1 MRIRLTAGKRPAAG
15 PFESTIGYA
24 HDTMQVPDLAEV
36 RRTLRKVQKLRQ
48 RLRGEVD
55 IEALVEQGLQIGSNV
70 YVAPWVLI
78 DPIAAY
84 LISIGDGSR
93 LAPRA
98 HVLAHD
104 ATSREALGYTR
115 LAPVHIGCRVFVGA
129 DTLVLPGVT
138 IGDDTVIGA
147 GSLVSS
153 DIPAGSLAVG
163 RPARV
168 VGEQPGLL
176 RAPEGADRGRPP
188 VRPLG
193 RRPRPRAGP
202 GCAGRSKKR
211 AKGIYRKFLGR
222 HLLGQSAAGPA
233 S

>member
-1 MRIRLTAGKRPAAG
+1 MGRLVADAVRGWQ
-15 PFESTIGYA
+15 GYA
-24 HDTMQVPDLAEV
+24 RSTMQVPDLADV
-36 RRTLRKVQKLRQ
+36 RRTLRKVQRLRQ

-55 IEALVEQGLQIGSNV
+55 IEALIERGLQVGSNV
-70 YVAPWVLI
+70 YVAPWCLI
-78 DPIAAY
+78 DPVFAF
-84 LISIGDGSR
+84 LISIGDGCR
-93 LAPRA
+93 LAPRV

-115 LAPVHIGCRVFVGA
+115 LAPVHIGSRVFVGA

-168 VGEQPGLL
+168 VGNTQDLFERRKARLEAAPRFAFSDQDT
-176 RAPEGADRGRPP
+176 PEGR
-188 VRPLG
+188 VRI
-193 RRPRPRAGP
+193 RRQVEQAGEGYIP
-202 GCAGRSKKR
+202 
-211 AKGIYRKFLGR
+211 
-222 HLLGQSAAGPA
+222 
-233 S
+233 

>member
-1 MRIRLTAGKRPAAG
+1 
-15 PFESTIGYA
+15 
-24 HDTMQVPDLAEV
+24 MQVPDLAEV
-36 RRTLRKVQKLRQ
+36 RRALQKVQKLRQ

-115 LAPVHIGCRVFVGA
+115 LAPVRIGNRVFVGA
-129 DTLVLPGVT
+129 DTLILPGVT
-138 IGDDTVIGA
+138 IGDDSVIGA

-163 RPARV
+163 RPAKV
-168 VGEQPGLL
+168 VGNSRDFFERRRERIEAGPRFALSDAGT
-176 RAPEGADRGRPP
+176 PEGRARM
-188 VRPLG
+188 
-193 RRPRPRAGP
+193 RRQIEEAGEGYIP
-202 GCAGRSKKR
+202 
-211 AKGIYRKFLGR
+211 
-222 HLLGQSAAGPA
+222 
-233 S
+233 

>member
-1 MRIRLTAGKRPAAG
+1 MTAGKRAAPAH
-15 PFESTIGYA
+15 SRQIGYA
-24 HDTMQVPDLAEV
+24 HQTMQVPDLAEV
-36 RRTLRKVQKLRQ
+36 RRTLHKVQKLRQ

-129 DTLVLPGVT
+129 DTLILPGVT

-163 RPARV
+163 RPAKV
-168 VGEQPGLL
+168 VGNSRDFFERRKERIEAGPRFALADAGT
-176 RAPEGADRGRPP
+176 PEG
-188 VRPLG
+188 
-193 RRPRPRAGP
+193 RARMRMEIEH
-202 GCAGRSKKR
+202 AGE
-211 AKGIYRKFLGR
+211 GYI
-222 HLLGQSAAGPA
+222 P
-233 S
+233 